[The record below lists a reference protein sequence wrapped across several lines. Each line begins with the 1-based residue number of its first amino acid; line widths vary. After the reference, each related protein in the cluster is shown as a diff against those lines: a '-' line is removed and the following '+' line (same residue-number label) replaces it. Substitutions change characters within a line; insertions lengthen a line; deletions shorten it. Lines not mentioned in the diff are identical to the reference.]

1 MLFGYQAHSPTR
13 RAGCGLNRGQLTPYL
28 AIKLTAPLSLLFLVT
43 CLMCVCE
50 SQEQPKAPKPSLI
63 DGLLFYPSDD
73 SVGNWKPEDLP
84 FDDVSFASA
93 DGTKLHG
100 WYCKCERPQA
110 IVLFAH
116 GNGENIATRTRLLRE
131 LLNKARVSV
140 FIFDYRGYGRS
151 EGEATIDGALADA
164 RAARSKL
171 CELASI
177 PDSEMLLM
185 GDSLGGAIVV
195 QLAAE
200 SAPRGLVLQSTF
212 SSLKEIAKVH
222 FGFMAA
228 VVDATK
234 LDSATRIKAY
244 SGPLFQSHG
253 NRDGVIPF
261 EMGRKL
267 FQSANEPR
275 TFFTVRDAGHNNW
288 LTPEYLEALSK
299 FISELPQG

>member
-1 MLFGYQAHSPTR
+1 MNRDIPLTTGSSFWKTPHHAILF
-13 RAGCGLNRGQLTPYL
+13 
-28 AIKLTAPLSLLFLVT
+28 TAPLSYLFLVT
-43 CLMCVCE
+43 CLICVCE
-50 SQEQPKAPKPSLI
+50 SQEPPKVKQPSLI

-73 SVGNWKPEDLP
+73 SVGNWKPEGLP
-84 FDDVSFASA
+84 FEDVSFASA

-100 WYCKCERPQA
+100 WYCKCETPRA
-110 IVLFAH
+110 IVLYAH
-116 GNGENIATRTRLLRE
+116 GNGENIATRARLLRE
-131 LLNKARVSV
+131 LLDKVKVSV

-151 EGEATIDGALADA
+151 EGKATIDGALADA

-177 PDSEMLLM
+177 KDSKMLLM

-222 FGFMAA
+222 FGFMAN
-228 VVDATK
+228 VVDAKK
-234 LDSATRIKAY
+234 LDSETRIKAY
-244 SGPLFQSHG
+244 TGPLFQSHG

-261 EMGRKL
+261 ELGEKL

-299 FISELPQG
+299 FISELP

>member
-1 MLFGYQAHSPTR
+1 MNRAIPPTTVSSFWK
-13 RAGCGLNRGQLTPYL
+13 TPYH
-28 AIKLTAPLSLLFLVT
+28 AILFTAPLSYLFFVT
-43 CLMCVCE
+43 CLTCVCG
-50 SQEQPKAPKPSLI
+50 SQEPPKAKQPSLI

-73 SVGNWKPEDLP
+73 SVGNWKPEGLP
-84 FDDVSFASA
+84 FEDVAFASA
-93 DGTKLHG
+93 DGTMLHA
-100 WYCKCERPQA
+100 WFCKCETPRA
-110 IVLFAH
+110 IVLYAH
-116 GNGENIATRTRLLRE
+116 GNGENIATRARLLRE
-131 LLNKARVSV
+131 LLNKVRVSI

-151 EGEATIDGALADA
+151 EGQATIEGALADA

-177 PDSEMLLM
+177 KDSEMLLM

-212 SSLKEIAKVH
+212 SSLRDIAKVH
-222 FGFMAA
+222 FALMAA
-228 VVDATK
+228 VVDTK
-234 LDSATRIKAY
+234 TLDSATRIKAY

-261 EMGRKL
+261 ELGEKL
-267 FQSANEPR
+267 FQSANEPK
-275 TFFTVRDAGHNNW
+275 TFFTVRDAGHNNS

-299 FISELPQG
+299 FISELPRG